1 MPPTVGLG
9 CFFGEVRSDLPTH
22 QFNGGNT
29 WVLNAIRNLYPD
41 SETGLATDTVAD
53 SIARA
58 EYMLQNA
65 SDMQLS
71 IAGND
76 LKVRIINQTGHK
88 LPTGYPE
95 GRRMWINVKFL
106 NGSGGLV
113 AERGAYNSA
122 TASLSTADTKVYE
135 AKLGVDAAVSAATG
149 VPVGPSF
156 HFAISN
162 LWYGD
167 NRIPPRGFTNAGFAS
182 VQSAPVGYTY
192 ADGQYWDDTFF
203 AMPAGAAS
211 ATVTVYYQTSSKE
224 YVEFLRDNNT
234 TNTAGQILYDQWSQT
249 GKSTPVV
256 MDQASITLCYA
267 NCDNSTAQPVLN
279 VNDFVCYLNRYAAAD
294 PWANCDNSTA
304 PPILNVNDFV
314 CFLNKYAQGCP

>member
-1 MPPTVGLG
+1 
-9 CFFGEVRSDLPTH
+9 
-22 QFNGGNT
+22 
-29 WVLNAIRNLYPD
+29 VLNAIRNLYPD

-203 AMPAGAAS
+203 AMPA
-211 ATVTVYYQTSSKE
+211 V
-224 YVEFLRDNNT
+224 L
-234 TNTAGQILYDQWSQT
+234 
-249 GKSTPVV
+249 PVR
-256 MDQASITLCYA
+256 
-267 NCDNSTAQPVLN
+267 P
-279 VNDFVCYLNRYAAAD
+279 
-294 PWANCDNSTA
+294 
-304 PPILNVNDFV
+304 
-314 CFLNKYAQGCP
+314 